1 MKQKP
6 HKENP
11 NIEHKRL
18 MLIVDD
24 VLRERRR
31 ACQVHG
37 DGRRRADGITGHLIP
52 AMESIR
58 TLCDI
63 KCERGEETWVHVLA
77 EEFLEA
83 VTEPDAGKLETELI
97 QVASTAINWIAAI
110 RRRKA

>member
-1 MKQKP
+1 
-6 HKENP
+6 
-11 NIEHKRL
+11 

-24 VLRERRR
+24 VLHERAR
-31 ACQVHG
+31 AITKHG
-37 DGRRRADGITGHLIP
+37 DGRQRPDGINSFLIP

-63 KCERGEETWVHVLA
+63 KCERGEETWSHVLA

-83 VTEPDAGKLETELI
+83 VTEPDADKLETELI

-110 RRRKA
+110 RARKAPIDKRR